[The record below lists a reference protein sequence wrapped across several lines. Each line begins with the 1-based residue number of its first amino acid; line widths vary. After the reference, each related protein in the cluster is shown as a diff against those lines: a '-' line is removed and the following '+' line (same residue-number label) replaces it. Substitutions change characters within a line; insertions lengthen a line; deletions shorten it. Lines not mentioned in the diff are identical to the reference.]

1 MDENKNKNE
10 ELNEETEFL
19 EETAEEEAVPE
30 KNEADE
36 LKDKLMRTMA
46 EFDNYKK
53 RTQKEK
59 DSLYQFAVGETVG
72 KFIPVLDTLKLSL
85 NHDGDENFKKG
96 VELTVKQ
103 FEETLT
109 KLGVTEISGVGE
121 IFDPN
126 LHNAVMHIEDDNY
139 KENEIVEVLQTGY
152 KFKDT
157 VIRYAMVKVAN

>member
-1 MDENKNKNE
+1 MDENKTKNE
-10 ELNEETEFL
+10 ELNEEAEVIEEVS
-19 EETAEEEAVPE
+19 EETAPE
-30 KNEADE
+30 KNESDE

-59 DSLYQFAVGETVG
+59 DSLYQFTVGETVG
-72 KFIPVLDTLKLSL
+72 KFLPVLDTLKLSL

-96 VELTVKQ
+96 VELTIKQ
-103 FEETLT
+103 FEETLS
-109 KLGVTEISGVGE
+109 KLGVSEISSVGE

-126 LHNAVMHIEDDNY
+126 LHNAVMHIEDENY

-152 KFKDT
+152 KLNDN
-157 VIRYAMVKVAN
+157 VIRFAMVKVAN

>member
-10 ELNEETEFL
+10 EFNEETEVL

>member
-10 ELNEETEFL
+10 ELNEETEVL